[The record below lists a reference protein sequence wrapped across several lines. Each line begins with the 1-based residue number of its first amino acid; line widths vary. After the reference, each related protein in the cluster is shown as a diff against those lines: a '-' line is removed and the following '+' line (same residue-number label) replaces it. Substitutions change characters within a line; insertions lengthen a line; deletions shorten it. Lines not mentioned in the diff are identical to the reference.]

1 MASSAT
7 TILGLRKQ
15 GTGDNE
21 DTWGTELNEDALD
34 LIDEAHGVESIAL
47 TGDKT
52 LTSTDYVTNEAR
64 KAVLR
69 LTDGGLSAAPTIT
82 IPAVRKTYIV
92 HNTTTYVVT
101 VSCGGTDATVAAQ
114 RWALV
119 YCDATNVYAEKL
131 FQSEDQASYGGAY
144 EYAFSTTTADA
155 DPGAGVL
162 RLDNATA
169 SSATGIYVSDS
180 EAGGADISALL
191 LTWDD
196 STSTVKGF
204 VKLQSKATP
213 ATFHIYS
220 LSALTDNSGY
230 VDYTVTHV
238 AGSGAFTNAEEVL
251 LTFSRTGDKGE
262 TGATGATGAVTAAGD
277 GTVSAPG
284 IAWAADT
291 NTGFYRTATGTTAYA
306 ADGVNVATLSS
317 TGLALATDLA
327 VSEGGSG
334 RSSHTAYALIA
345 GGTTATAPQ
354 QSIASVGTAGQVLT
368 SAGAGAL
375 PTFED
380 LNSGFTS
387 GTAVTASGT
396 SIDFTGIPSGINVI
410 IIEFSGVSA
419 GGGGSIEIQLGDSG
433 GIETTSYISTVVD
446 VDASPVV
453 STSTTSFVIKETGSS
468 LSTGKGHV
476 ILTNINGNIW
486 AASSTVSP
494 FTASVSIQSGSK
506 TLSGTLTSVRVLG
519 SSSFSGGTINI
530 KYQ

>member
-1 MASSAT
+1 MASTAT

-21 DTWGTELNEDALD
+21 DTWGTELNDDALD
-34 LIDEAHGVESIAL
+34 LIDQAHGVESIAL

-82 IPAVRKTYIV
+82 IPAVQKTYIV

-119 YCDATNVYAEKL
+119 YCDGTNVYAQKL

-144 EYAFSTTTADA
+144 EYAFSTTTTDA

-196 STSTVKGF
+196 STSTVKGY

-213 ATFHIYS
+213 ATFHVYS
-220 LSALTDNSGY
+220 VSALTDNAGY
-230 VDYTVTHV
+230 MDYTVTHV
-238 AGSGAFTNAEEVL
+238 AGAGAFSNTEELVIS
-251 LTFSRTGDKGE
+251 FVSVGDKGD
-262 TGATGATGAVTAAGD
+262 TGATGATGTVAAAGD

-284 IAWAADT
+284 IAWALDT
-291 NTGFYRTATGTTAYA
+291 NTGFYRTATGATAYS
-306 ADGVNVATLSS
+306 ADGTQKFVIGPDGFDGATTPVYGFTSRENNIGSTGSNVTLNMATHSVWYFEPTGNIDVDVTNVPNIGSGSVLGYAVI
-317 TGLALATDLA
+317 TGGGDHTLTLKCEGATGGAKTPGAAGLALSATTGVDIVA
-327 VSEGGSG
+327 
-334 RSSHTAYALIA
+334 I
-345 GGTTATAPQ
+345 
-354 QSIASVGTAGQVLT
+354 IK
-368 SAGAGAL
+368 
-375 PTFED
+375 
-380 LNSGFTS
+380 S
-387 GTAVTASGT
+387 GTDQVM
-396 SIDFTGIPSGINVI
+396 FKV
-410 IIEFSGVSA
+410 A
-419 GGGGSIEIQLGDSG
+419 GLAI
-433 GIETTSYISTVVD
+433 
-446 VDASPVV
+446 A
-453 STSTTSFVIKETGSS
+453 
-468 LSTGKGHV
+468 
-476 ILTNINGNIW
+476 
-486 AASSTVSP
+486 
-494 FTASVSIQSGSK
+494 
-506 TLSGTLTSVRVLG
+506 
-519 SSSFSGGTINI
+519 
-530 KYQ
+530 